1 MKLLAIFWLFL
12 CIAVPVASNENCE
25 AAVDA
30 ADTMNVNQRDCDYS
44 NEGLNGFLQK
54 AFKKG
59 NEGAVLETQA
69 TKSGNE
75 KKSTGAAERVKN
87 AVDAA
92 EIFSLDVE
100 VDQWANVAL
109 ARTQL
114 LPKAMEKC
122 DKGFSIQDE
131 NYRQLAMGRIA
142 LNIEFICLK

>member
-75 KKSTGAAERVKN
+75 KKINRSCR
-87 AVDAA
+87 
-92 EIFSLDVE
+92 
-100 VDQWANVAL
+100 
-109 ARTQL
+109 AR
-114 LPKAMEKC
+114 KKC
-122 DKGFSIQDE
+122 RRRS
-131 NYRQLAMGRIA
+131 
-142 LNIEFICLK
+142 